1 MSLVKKSHIFGNFSH
16 TSMDMFIRK
25 EIFIMA
31 QLSEK
36 ELSLLNESLS
46 EEELLVKKY
55 QMLAQHSQDPEIKQ
69 KFQQVSDRHQRHF
82 NDLYSLLG

>member
-1 MSLVKKSHIFGNFSH
+1 
-16 TSMDMFIRK
+16 
-25 EIFIMA
+25 MA

-55 QMLAQHSQDPEIKQ
+55 QMLAQHSQDPELKQ
-69 KFQQVSDRHQRHF
+69 KFEQVSDRHQRHF

>member
-1 MSLVKKSHIFGNFSH
+1 MG
-16 TSMDMFIRK
+16 
-25 EIFIMA
+25 

-55 QMLAQHSQDPEIKQ
+55 QMLAKQTGDVEMSQ
-69 KFQQVSDRHQRHF
+69 KFEQISDRHQRHF